1 MGERTDLVRK
11 VLQEYN
17 TTEVSSTPQEETG
30 EHPASPAEPFAC
42 PACGQ
47 MLAPSCRVCVACKH
61 VINPVEIVSAQVVQT
76 ASVTSEP
83 PQPKLKPVRFSW
95 PLFFVVF
102 GVSCFLVLVLQGLWT
117 DQQKILLVMGGLQTL
132 AGVWVFFDALRERV
146 PKPLRWSIGSMLLP
160 LVIFPWYL
168 ARRRTPQAPVPFL
181 EGGPVIRLVIL
192 ALLLFFL
199 ANLIYYFVQG
209 PPPGNNQKEP
219 KMELKGAGSRAA
231 IHAHRPRKAPQCIA
245 NRNVQAETNA
255 PSDAWHT

>member
-1 MGERTDLVRK
+1 MNEDSQQLALNVA
-11 VLQEYN
+11 
-17 TTEVSSTPQEETG
+17 TPDP
-30 EHPASPAEPFAC
+30 PAELPTEPFAC

-47 MLAPSCRVCVACKH
+47 MLAPSCRVCVACKR
-61 VINPVEIVSAQVVQT
+61 VIDPAQIVCAQLVQ
-76 ASVTSEP
+76 AAPAPSEEQ
-83 PQPKLKPVRFSW
+83 QPKLKPVRFSW

-102 GVSCFLVLVLQGLWT
+102 GVSCFLVLILQGLWT

-146 PKPLRWSIGSMLLP
+146 PKPLRWSVGSMLLP

-209 PPPGNNQKEP
+209 PLPGTNRAQPAP
-219 KMELKGAGSRAA
+219 KASGSRVAL
-231 IHAHRPRKAPQCIA
+231 RPLHPWKAP
-245 NRNVQAETNA
+245 
-255 PSDAWHT
+255 WKG